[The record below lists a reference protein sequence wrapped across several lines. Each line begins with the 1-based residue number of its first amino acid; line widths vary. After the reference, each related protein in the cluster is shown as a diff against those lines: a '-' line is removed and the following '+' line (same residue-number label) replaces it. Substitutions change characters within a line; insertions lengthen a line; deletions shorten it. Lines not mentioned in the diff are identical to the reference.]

1 MFIIVVREIM
11 GRDKKGKSPW
21 VKARKK
27 DFDEEWRKNPLK
39 RTRARSM
46 SDLRCSPSSD
56 HRQVPPLELIGAA
69 ETSLCL
75 EFLLLAGILN

>member
-1 MFIIVVREIM
+1 M
-11 GRDKKGKSPW
+11 
-21 VKARKK
+21 
-27 DFDEEWRKNPLK
+27 KNGEKIPLK

-56 HRQVPPLELIGAA
+56 HRQVPPLELVGAA
-69 ETSLCL
+69 ETSLYL